1 MLALFIDRHYT
12 TVLRVVKVPEETIV
26 IPRLIEPIAL
36 NWPHGIEFV
45 TYLRRGTQQAVIYE
59 EMYCFAPPRVRSPE

>member
-1 MLALFIDRHYT
+1 
-12 TVLRVVKVPEETIV
+12 VKVPEETIV

-59 EMYCFAPPRVRSPE
+59 EMYCFAPPRVGSPE